1 MNIPLRSLG
10 ICFSH
15 QSGLYISLIVQYLY
29 NIVNMY
35 LQNIDKVVVLR

>member
-15 QSGLYISLIVQYLY
+15 QFGKYISLIVQYLY
-29 NIVNMY
+29 NIVNINV
-35 LQNIDKVVVLR
+35 QNIDKAVVLR